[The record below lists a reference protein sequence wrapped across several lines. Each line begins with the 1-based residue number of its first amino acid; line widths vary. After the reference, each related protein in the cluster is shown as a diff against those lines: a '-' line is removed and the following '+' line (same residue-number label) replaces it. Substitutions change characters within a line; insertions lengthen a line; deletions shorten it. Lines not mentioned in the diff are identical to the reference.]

1 MRTKIIIRR
10 SGVKYLRLILI
21 VIPVVSIGID
31 RHDSINRTRIEIQIG
46 WLKWVYE
53 IKLYLITL

>member
-1 MRTKIIIRR
+1 MRRKIVIRR
-10 SGVKYLRLILI
+10 SGIRYLRLILI

-31 RHDSINRTRIEIQIG
+31 RHDSINRTRIELQVG

-53 IKLYLITL
+53 IKLYLIIL